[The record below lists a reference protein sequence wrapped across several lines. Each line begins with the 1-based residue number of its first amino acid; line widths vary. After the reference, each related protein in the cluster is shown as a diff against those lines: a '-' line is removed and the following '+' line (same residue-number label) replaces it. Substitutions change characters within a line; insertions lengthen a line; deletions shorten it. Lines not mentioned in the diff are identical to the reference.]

1 MKIVNIIRIIF
12 FYLDLKSIT
21 VFGGHLKKT
30 QKCIFEFCCLFLD
43 SMQQPGK

>member
-21 VFGGHLKKT
+21 VFGGHLKKH
-30 QKCIFEFCCLFLD
+30 KNAFL
-43 SMQQPGK
+43 SFAACF